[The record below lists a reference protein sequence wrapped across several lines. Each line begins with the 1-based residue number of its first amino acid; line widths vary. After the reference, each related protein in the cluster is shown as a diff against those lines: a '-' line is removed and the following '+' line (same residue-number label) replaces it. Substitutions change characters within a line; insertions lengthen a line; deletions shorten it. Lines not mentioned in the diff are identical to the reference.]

1 MFGPDAET
9 TAPRAVGTESTSLLS
24 HSCPEG
30 HIGGLAD
37 EIALR
42 ASAITAQQAM
52 EVLPTD
58 TAGNVAR
65 VAFTVLWIIAEEELQ
80 AAEAKNALA
89 EQCEQDNHRSILHNI
104 VGPRVDIAVSTRATQ
119 TSVANIDAD
128 VAAHDTNIDADVA
141 AHNANIDS
149 DLVAHNTNID
159 SDLVAHNANIDSDL
173 VAHNDNIDADV
184 AAHDTN
190 LTSRVNEIRGLV
202 GGIGETLDTTVE
214 MKYVHLQVIEVKRPP
229 SLNARHRVRG
239 RYLLIATEAGV
250 PVDVTLTGLN
260 VSIGAP
266 NGPISFVD
274 ALGDATA
281 TSVATGTLDID
292 LRVAGNTKI
301 FQFLVEHSHGPDPSH
316 FGATMFHRAAAK
328 NIGPGQ

>member
-1 MFGPDAET
+1 MIVIALVLAALIIQPVGAGEQTFDSEEFRSDLVAYFADLEQAYSHVVDAGGSPEPLDAIQGSQSLVAGMTGEAPTVFGPDAET

-128 VAAHDTNIDADVA
+128 VAAHDTNIDSDLV

-159 SDLVAHNANIDSDL
+159 SDLSP
-173 VAHNDNIDADV
+173 
-184 AAHDTN
+184 TTT
-190 LTSRVNEIRGLV
+190 TS
-202 GGIGETLDTTVE
+202 
-214 MKYVHLQVIEVKRPP
+214 
-229 SLNARHRVRG
+229 
-239 RYLLIATEAGV
+239 
-250 PVDVTLTGLN
+250 TLTWPPTTRISPL
-260 VSIGAP
+260 VSTRYADW
-266 NGPISFVD
+266 S
-274 ALGDATA
+274 AELGRRWT
-281 TSVATGTLDID
+281 
-292 LRVAGNTKI
+292 R
-301 FQFLVEHSHGPDPSH
+301 
-316 FGATMFHRAAAK
+316 RWR
-328 NIGPGQ
+328 